1 MNAPSSTTQILDL
14 ALDMEANEVIIG
26 GVRFKPCGTGTD
38 HPEVA
43 ADDARAIYDT
53 LSALRNE
60 CYEWRHY
67 AVRINGWVGKFPAEP
82 RTKL

>member
-1 MNAPSSTTQILDL
+1 MNAPSSTTAILDL

-26 GVRFKPCGTGTD
+26 GVRFKPCGAGTD
-38 HPEVA
+38 APEVA
-43 ADDARAIYDT
+43 YDDARAAFD
-53 LSALRNE
+53 LLVALRNE

-67 AVRINGWVGKFPAEP
+67 AVRVAGWLGKCPPEP